1 MPRPTRR
8 AWTAAAPGT
17 RTANSLRYG
26 PGCSRGAPAAAR
38 AISSSAARAAPR
50 AATSR
55 GQRAQGLVR
64 ADVAGGLLTADVLLA
79 GTQGHD
85 KGSAPVD
92 VRGHAN
98 KTAGDLAHKGLA
110 TGQDAEIRPAVGER
124 DAQRLAFAGCDV
136 RPVLARRGKDGE
148 RDGLNDRNEE
158 RTRGVGEPTDL
169 GHRLE
174 QSEEARVGDDHTGDR
189 TLRVGE

>member
-1 MPRPTRR
+1 MQPRR
-8 AWTAAAPGT
+8 ACGREGHLQFRGT
-17 RTANSLRYG
+17 CGTESGDVPQAVRPQSG
-26 PGCSRGAPAAAR
+26 EVHGG
-38 AISSSAARAAPR
+38 
-50 AATSR
+50 